1 MFPGGLSC
9 SIICALGDVLAHCV
23 VVQLFYSPFQLY
35 NHLTRKERVS
45 INVLAVIKLSVFCSL
60 PRGVVG

>member
-9 SIICALGDVLAHCV
+9 SIICALGYMLVHCV
-23 VVQLFYSPFQLY
+23 VMQLFYSPFQFY
-35 NHLTRKERVS
+35 KHLTGKERVS